1 MGRPRT
7 AVSQW
12 HALKA
17 WGTQWPPCL
26 QCSYPQNST
35 TCGLVLQIMCVI
47 SLFSGLFDI
56 LCPQSFSDTIFKFH
70 PCQVL
75 IPTLPPLI
83 PLSELKNVF
92 DVFTHFLLVPLW
104 ELVVF
109 FSGYPSVFPPHMQ
122 CLTSGK
128 VPLATHNRDYQPK
141 MDETDI
147 PTILFGDKMGYV
159 PTCFGVWM
167 ALGCA
172 PHSPPHIWCCSE
184 KSFTLRSSP
193 ICSSPLP
200 LPSLFFHYIKTPEKS
215 AEPWVVF
222 MLELDR
228 NCHSTHVWSF
238 LLFTLFLAPL

>member
-1 MGRPRT
+1 MTLSFSQIYLSWKSGPAEVKHWKDMMGRPRT

-83 PLSELKNVF
+83 SLSELKNVF
-92 DVFTHFLLVPLW
+92 DVFTHFLLMPLW

-109 FSGYPSVFPPHMQ
+109 FSSYPSVFPPHTQ

-128 VPLATHNRDYQPK
+128 Y
-141 MDETDI
+141 
-147 PTILFGDKMGYV
+147 
-159 PTCFGVWM
+159 
-167 ALGCA
+167 
-172 PHSPPHIWCCSE
+172 
-184 KSFTLRSSP
+184 
-193 ICSSPLP
+193 PLP
-200 LPSLFFHYIKTPEKS
+200 PITQTTNQKWMKLTF
-215 AEPWVVF
+215 
-222 MLELDR
+222 
-228 NCHSTHVWSF
+228 
-238 LLFTLFLAPL
+238 